1 MSKIKKKM
9 KNATE
14 KEKKEKKPVPRKKI
28 IIAVVMI
35 SIAFLGSFL
44 VYFILQISFN
54 TETPIVVVVSGS
66 MEPQIHEGDMLFVM
80 GIEPENIKS
89 GTIEDKTGDIIV
101 FNAQWSFAPLDP
113 IVHRVIHKELRND
126 TWYFET
132 KGDANSIPDRGEVSE
147 DDIIGVVVGGI
158 PYIGWVKIFLT
169 ESGLLIPL
177 LVIISA
183 LLIISIVRD
192 IYKGDDDD
200 QDEKDR
206 DELENSEEEL

>member
-1 MSKIKKKM
+1 M
-9 KNATE
+9 NQTT
-14 KEKKEKKPVPRKKI
+14 KKEKKPASRKKI

-35 SIAFLGSFL
+35 SIAFFGSFL

-54 TETPIVVVVSGS
+54 TKSPIVVVVSGS
-66 MEPQIHEGDMLFVM
+66 METQIHKGDLLFVM
-80 GIEPENIKS
+80 GREPEDIKN
-89 GTIEDKTGDIIV
+89 GTIIDKDGDIIV
-101 FNAQWSFAPLDP
+101 FNAQGLWPTAPLDP
-113 IVHRVIHKELRND
+113 IVHRVIDKYQVGD
-126 TWYFET
+126 TWYFRT
-132 KGDANSIPDRGEVSE
+132 KGDANAIPDAAPIPESR
-147 DDIIGVVVGGI
+147 IIGVVIGGI

-200 QDEKDR
+200 QDENIK
-206 DELENSEEEL
+206 ETEENIEEER

>member
-1 MSKIKKKM
+1 M

-14 KEKKEKKPVPRKKI
+14 KVKKPVSRKKI

-35 SIAFLGSFL
+35 SIAFFGSFL
-44 VYFILQISFN
+44 VYFILQVSFN
-54 TETPIVVVVSGS
+54 TESPIVVVVSGS
-66 MEPQIHEGDMLFVM
+66 MEPQIHKGDLLFVM
-80 GIEPENIKS
+80 GIDAEDIKN
-89 GTIEDKTGDIIV
+89 GTAEDKDGDIIV
-101 FNAQWSFAPLDP
+101 FNAQWPSAPLEP
-113 IVHRVIHKELRND
+113 IVHRVIGKYFIGD
-126 TWYFET
+126 KWYFET
-132 KGDANSIPDRGEVSE
+132 KGDANAIPDQDLTSE

-169 ESGLLIPL
+169 DSGLLIPL

-200 QDEKDR
+200 QDEKNKDAQ
-206 DELENSEEEL
+206 EITEEER

>member
-1 MSKIKKKM
+1 M

-14 KEKKEKKPVPRKKI
+14 KEKKPVPRKKI

-35 SIAFLGSFL
+35 SIAFLGSFF

-66 MEPQIHEGDMLFVM
+66 MEPQIHTGDMLFVM
-80 GIEPENIKS
+80 GTEPENINS

-101 FNAQWSFAPLDP
+101 FNAQGLWSTAPIDP
-113 IVHRVIHKELRND
+113 IVHRVINKYQIGD

-132 KGDANSIPDRGEVSE
+132 KGDANSIQDAAPIPESRV
-147 DDIIGVVVGGI
+147 IGVVVGGI

-177 LVIISA
+177 LVIIST
-183 LLIISIVRD
+183 LLIISIVKD
-192 IYKGDDDD
+192 IYLDDKDD

-206 DELENSEEEL
+206 DEPKNSEEEL